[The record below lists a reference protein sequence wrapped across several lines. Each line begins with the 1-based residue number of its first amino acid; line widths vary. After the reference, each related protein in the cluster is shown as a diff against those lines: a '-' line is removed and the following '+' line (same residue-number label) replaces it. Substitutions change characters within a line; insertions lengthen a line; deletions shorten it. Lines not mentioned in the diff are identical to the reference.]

1 MLLTFIHFGTFG
13 WKKNKWGRKRRGSKE
28 FNLNKEILFT
38 YLFIIISNV
47 LFWGFFLFVLKLG
60 GGRVS
65 VNICYESTH
74 RSIPWARPT
83 VNKMMVVRGGRE
95 DVSFISVKL
104 GVLCQNP
111 TSCFFFSFCL
121 VGDHVICLQSIQR
134 REWPLMLISEC
145 KMKAEWGDNKK
156 WQEEEGMHSKR
167 NQR

>member
-111 TSCFFFSFCL
+111 TSCFFFFFLSGWRPCDL
-121 VGDHVICLQSIQR
+121 PSIH
-134 REWPLMLISEC
+134 SEER
-145 KMKAEWGDNKK
+145 MAINADFR
-156 WQEEEGMHSKR
+156 M
-167 NQR
+167 